1 MIVRIEDT
9 CTACGMCVDICPEVF
24 DLVGLMAEVI
34 TSDIPPECEDAV
46 IEAAEECPVE
56 AIVID

>member
-1 MIVRIEDT
+1 MYVRIEDT
-9 CTACGMCVDICPEVF
+9 CTVCGICVDICPEVF
-24 DLVGLMAEVI
+24 GLGDLTAEVI
-34 TSDIPPECEDAV
+34 TNDISAESEDAV